1 MWGRRK
7 SSERPPWYRAS
18 GYRGKL
24 TEAEKREL
32 DAFRAQPSH
41 PAFEYGELP
50 EHVEMYISGLEIEAY
65 DLKQARAFGRALTC
79 SLIGAAVLYATH
91 FGFSR
96 RELDLGLRIR
106 DSAPDRPVDRLPL
119 RDSKRLFSATPA
131 KASKRNGSW
140 ITSQRRI
147 LRRRGAIL
155 QACERGQSSPLWF
168 LLRCR
173 CAPAGNL
180 VDGGAAATRR
190 LLNVA
195 PRRAAAQHCA
205 DARVAI
211 RVLRPDLCSDPRRG
225 LSLCLEQRVGGG
237 RRSPC
242 APQRP
247 ACPTSWHL
255 GRQTC
260 AG

>member
-96 RELDLGLRIR
+96 RNSIWDYVFGIALLIVPWIAYRFET
-106 DSAPDRPVDRLPL
+106 
-119 RDSKRLFSATPA
+119 KRLFSATPA

-211 RVLRPDLCSDPRRG
+211 RVLRPTFVATLGAGFLYALSSASAAVVVVLARHSGQHVQHHRR
-225 LSLCLEQRVGGG
+225 C
-237 RRSPC
+237 
-242 APQRP
+242 
-247 ACPTSWHL
+247 